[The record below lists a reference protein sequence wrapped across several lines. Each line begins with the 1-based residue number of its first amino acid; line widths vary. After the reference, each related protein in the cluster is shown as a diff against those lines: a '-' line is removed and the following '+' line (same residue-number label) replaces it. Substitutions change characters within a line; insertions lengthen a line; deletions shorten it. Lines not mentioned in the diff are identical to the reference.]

1 MKRELEALLF
11 ATEAPLSLGRLRSFF
26 PEVSSQDLRQAV
38 DGLRDEYQTAGH
50 AFTVVEFGGG
60 WQIATRPEFSPLVE
74 KLFRGRRY
82 ARLSRPALEVLAII
96 AYRQPVTRLEIE
108 DVRGVQS
115 SGVLATL
122 LERNLVAVV
131 GRAETVGHPL
141 LYGTTRDFLNYLGLK
156 GLSQLPRLPELE
168 GLIDD
173 REALKRFARELGEE
187 LSDQDLEVY
196 AEDGGEAEDPDA
208 DVVEIADAPDVPAAP
223 DVAGAD
229 PRPPDAADA
238 SGTIPVDGQDH
249 EPNRFS

>member
-11 ATEAPLSLGRLRSFF
+11 ATEAPLSLGRLKSFF
-26 PEVSSQDLRQAV
+26 PEVSGPDLRQAL
-38 DGLRDEYQTAGH
+38 DGLREEYQAAGH

-122 LERNLVAVV
+122 MERNLVTVV

-168 GLIDD
+168 GFIDD
-173 REALKRFARELGEE
+173 REELKRFARELGEE
-187 LSDQDLEVY
+187 LSDQDLELY
-196 AEDGGEAEDPDA
+196 AEDGGELPEPED
-208 DVVEIADAPDVPAAP
+208 DVVEIADAPD
-223 DVAGAD
+223 DAGAES
-229 PRPPDAADA
+229 PLPEAAEASDA
-238 SGTIPVDGQDH
+238 IPADGQDH
-249 EPNRFS
+249 GQNRFS